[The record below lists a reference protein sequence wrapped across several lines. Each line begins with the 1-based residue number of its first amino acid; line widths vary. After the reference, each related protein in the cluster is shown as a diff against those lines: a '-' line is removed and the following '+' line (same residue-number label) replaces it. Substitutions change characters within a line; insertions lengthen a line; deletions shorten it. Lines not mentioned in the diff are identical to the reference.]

1 MITEHKN
8 LIYRA
13 FHQAQDRR
21 PYRLDT
27 SLSAALTPPGG
38 EWIATAAPGSVTRSI
53 EWRGR
58 DVALVNPRGDIDDE
72 TEGQITMALRALPLL
87 DCAMR
92 TILVL
97 AENGN
102 NIALIRE
109 IAETAVAVIEEP
121 APAIPEPE
129 ETGRVQ

>member
-1 MITEHKN
+1 MMTEHKN

-21 PYRLDT
+21 PYKLDAD
-27 SLSAALTPPGG
+27 LSVALTPPGG
-38 EWIATAAPGSVTRSI
+38 EWTATAEPGSVTRSI

-58 DVALVNPRGDIDDE
+58 EVALVNPYGDIDDG
-72 TEGQITMALRALPLL
+72 TEGQITMALRSLPLL
-87 DCAMR
+87 DYAMR

-97 AENGN
+97 AEDSN

-121 APAIPEPE
+121 APAIPEPD
-129 ETGRVQ
+129 